1 MDMTEASSA
10 RPSGRDDLARHQA
23 SHNYEMAQHGG
34 GWMVTASFVVA
45 LLWILGV
52 IFGFLGLGGLAL
64 AEQFAPML
72 LAAGGVAALIPAFLI
87 IMAGFMGRASR
98 RSAAANALVLE
109 ATARL
114 MAPAREAGTE
124 GIAFAEQMKQAASE
138 VDRAMGHAL
147 MAMKAM
153 AAEIG
158 DERLRL
164 ESVSYATSDN
174 ARDLATR
181 LGAERQA
188 LEALARELRSQITT
202 MSEAIPRQAQMM
214 VSAARQASDEV
225 GRADTALENRLGS
238 MARAGDDL
246 SRRLEALDGLAREA
260 ATRTEAL
267 TFSITRIEDKLEQS
281 RRTVDAAVRASEVAA
296 AAAATTG
303 DALKGAV
310 ASALDGARQAN
321 AEINAATRGAAEEA
335 ARSLAR
341 LREAGEQAAY
351 ALRTASYAARIEG
364 NNLERLTGIPAPEPA
379 PTLSAPPVRQSLA
392 APQPGYSNGNGH
404 ANGHGNGAAAV
415 NSHIAGHTNGNGQA
429 PAYSNGNGRM
439 TAGRTSMDDD
449 LFEASADA
457 VIAAS
462 GMTPPPEPPLV
473 LGRDVSPSAG
483 EPLMLRRRSDDPV
496 SPVPDLPRRRA
507 SDHQGGSGA
516 NGSALRDIISDIS
529 REESGQPPEDREQIA
544 ESIVNRLQTSGIPLG
559 EVFRPRSKKRIASA
573 AHKGDAARRD
583 AIREQAGKEVE
594 RVSHRLRGDPKLGA
608 LARQFASLEQADALA
623 ALEQTQSTSRNA
635 SARLAAFLLV
645 DAAL

>member
-1 MDMTEASSA
+1 VDMTEASSA

-52 IFGFLGLGGLAL
+52 VFGFLGLGGLAL

-379 PTLSAPPVRQSLA
+379 PALSAPPVRQTLA

-404 ANGHGNGAAAV
+404 ANGHAHGAAAANGHV
-415 NSHIAGHTNGNGQA
+415 AGHTNGNGQA

-439 TAGRTSMDDD
+439 TAGRASMDDD

-529 REESGQPPEDREQIA
+529 REESGQPTEDREQIA
-544 ESIVNRLQTSGIPLG
+544 ENIVNRLQTSGIPLG
-559 EVFRPRSKKRIASA
+559 EVFRPRSKKKIASA
-573 AHKGDAARRD
+573 AHKGDAARRE

>member
-1 MDMTEASSA
+1 
-10 RPSGRDDLARHQA
+10 
-23 SHNYEMAQHGG
+23 
-34 GWMVTASFVVA
+34 
-45 LLWILGV
+45 
-52 IFGFLGLGGLAL
+52 
-64 AEQFAPML
+64 
-72 LAAGGVAALIPAFLI
+72 
-87 IMAGFMGRASR
+87 
-98 RSAAANALVLE
+98 
-109 ATARL
+109 
-114 MAPAREAGTE
+114 
-124 GIAFAEQMKQAASE
+124 
-138 VDRAMGHAL
+138 MGHAL

-379 PTLSAPPVRQSLA
+379 PTLSAPPVRQTLA

-404 ANGHGNGAAAV
+404 ANGHAHGAAAANGHV
-415 NSHIAGHTNGNGQA
+415 AVHTNGNGQA

-544 ESIVNRLQTSGIPLG
+544 ENIVNRLQTSGIPLG

-573 AHKGDAARRD
+573 AHKGDAARRE

>member
-1 MDMTEASSA
+1 
-10 RPSGRDDLARHQA
+10 
-23 SHNYEMAQHGG
+23 MAQTGG
-34 GWMVTASFVVA
+34 GWMVTTAIVVA
-45 LLWILGV
+45 LLWVLGV
-52 IFGFLGLGGLAL
+52 VLGFLGLGGMAL
-64 AEQFAPML
+64 TEQVSPL
-72 LAAGGVAALIPAFLI
+72 LVAACGIAALIPAFLI

-98 RSAAANALVLE
+98 RAAAANALVLE
-109 ATARL
+109 AASRL

-124 GIAFAEQMKQAASE
+124 GITFAEQMKQAAAE
-138 VDRAMGHAL
+138 VDRSMAHAL
-147 MAMKAM
+147 TAMKAM
-153 AAEIG
+153 GGEIG

-181 LGAERQA
+181 LAAERQA
-188 LEALARELRSQITT
+188 LEALARELRSQIST

-214 VSAARQASDEV
+214 ISAARQASDEV
-225 GRADTALENRLGS
+225 GRADQALENRLGS
-238 MARAGDDL
+238 MQRAGDDL
-246 SRRLEALDGLAREA
+246 ARRLEALDGLAREA

-321 AEINAATRGAAEEA
+321 AEINSATRSAAEEA
-335 ARSLAR
+335 ARALAR

-364 NNLERLTGIPAPEPA
+364 ENLERQTGIRIPEPP

-392 APQPGYSNGNGH
+392 APQAAYTNGHAANGRAPNGHASGHTNGHAPQTYSNGNG
-404 ANGHGNGAAAV
+404 GL
-415 NSHIAGHTNGNGQA
+415 QA
-429 PAYSNGNGRM
+429 RA
-439 TAGRTSMDDD
+439 SMDDD
-449 LFEASADA
+449 LFDASADA

-462 GMTPPPEPPLV
+462 LTPESQPLV
-473 LGRDVSPSAG
+473 LGRDVTSRDG
-483 EPLMLRRRSDDPV
+483 EPLMLRRRHEDTQAP
-496 SPVPDLPRRRA
+496 PEPPRRRA
-507 SDHQGGSGA
+507 SDQLPGQPG

-529 REESGQPPEDREQIA
+529 REESGRVPDDREQIA
-544 ESIVNRLQTSGIPLG
+544 ESLVSRLQTSGIPLG
-559 EVFRPRSKKRIASA
+559 DVFRPRSKKRIAA
-573 AHKGDAARRD
+573 ASLKGEAARRD
-583 AIREQAGKEVE
+583 AVREQSGKEVE
-594 RVSHRLRGDPKLGA
+594 RVSHRLRGDAKLMDM
-608 LARQFASLEQADALA
+608 ARQFAVMEQADALA

>member
-1 MDMTEASSA
+1 
-10 RPSGRDDLARHQA
+10 
-23 SHNYEMAQHGG
+23 
-34 GWMVTASFVVA
+34 MVTASFVVA
-45 LLWILGV
+45 CLWILGV
-52 IFGFLGLGGLAL
+52 VFGFLGLGGLAL
-64 AEQFAPML
+64 AEQVPPML
-72 LAAGGVAALIPAFLI
+72 LAAGGLAALIPAFLI

-138 VDRAMGHAL
+138 IDRAMGHAL
-147 MAMKAM
+147 VAMKAM
-153 AAEIG
+153 ASEIG

-321 AEINAATRGAAEEA
+321 AEINSATRGAAEEA
-335 ARSLAR
+335 ARALAR

-364 NNLERLTGIPAPEPA
+364 ENLERLTGIPSPP
-379 PTLSAPPVRQSLA
+379 PVQNLSAPPVRQTLA
-392 APQPGYSNGNGH
+392 APPPSYSNGNGH
-404 ANGHGNGAAAV
+404 ANGHVNGQANGNGAANGHA
-415 NSHIAGHTNGNGQA
+415 NGHTNGNGHA
-429 PAYSNGNGRM
+429 TSYSNGNGRM
-439 TAGRTSMDDD
+439 TASGRASMDDD

-462 GMTPPPEPPLV
+462 AMTPPQEPPLV
-473 LGRDVSPSAG
+473 LGRDVAPSAG

-496 SPVPDLPRRRA
+496 SPVPEVPRRRA
-507 SDHQGGSGA
+507 SDHPGGA
-516 NGSALRDIISDIS
+516 APNGSALRDIISDIS
-529 REESGQPPEDREQIA
+529 REESGQPHDDREQIA
-544 ESIVNRLQTSGIPLG
+544 ENIVNRLQTSGIPLG

-573 AHKGDAARRD
+573 AHKGDAARRE

-608 LARQFASLEQADALA
+608 MARQFAALEQADALA

>member
-1 MDMTEASSA
+1 MTEASSA

-23 SHNYEMAQHGG
+23 SQNYEMAQHGG
-34 GWMVTASFVVA
+34 SWMVTASFVVA

-52 IFGFLGLGGLAL
+52 VFGFLGLGGAAL
-64 AEQFAPML
+64 AEQFPPML
-72 LAAGGVAALIPAFLI
+72 LAAGGLAALIPAFLI

-98 RSAAANALVLE
+98 RAAAANALVLE

-147 MAMKAM
+147 IAMKAM

-181 LGAERQA
+181 LSAERQA

-225 GRADTALENRLGS
+225 GRADTALENRLGA

-321 AEINAATRGAAEEA
+321 AEINSATRGAAEEA
-335 ARSLAR
+335 ARALAR

-364 NNLERLTGIPAPEPA
+364 DNLERLTGIPSPP
-379 PTLSAPPVRQSLA
+379 PVQTLSAPPARQTLA
-392 APQPGYSNGNGH
+392 APPPSYSGSNGQANGHSNGHAASH
-404 ANGHGNGAAAV
+404 ANGHGHAPAY
-415 NSHIAGHTNGNGQA
+415 TNGNG
-429 PAYSNGNGRM
+429 RL
-439 TAGRTSMDDD
+439 TAGRASMDDD
-449 LFEASADA
+449 LFEASAEA

-462 GMTPPPEPPLV
+462 ALTPPSEPPLV
-473 LGRDVSPSAG
+473 LGRDVAPGAG

-496 SPVPDLPRRRA
+496 SPVPDVPRRRA
-507 SDHQGGSGA
+507 TDHPGGPAS

-529 REESGQPPEDREQIA
+529 REESGQPPDDREQIA
-544 ESIVNRLQTSGIPLG
+544 ENIVNRLQTSGIPLG

-573 AHKGDAARRD
+573 AHKGDAARRE

-608 LARQFASLEQADALA
+608 LARQFAALEQADALA

>member
-1 MDMTEASSA
+1 
-10 RPSGRDDLARHQA
+10 
-23 SHNYEMAQHGG
+23 
-34 GWMVTASFVVA
+34 
-45 LLWILGV
+45 
-52 IFGFLGLGGLAL
+52 
-64 AEQFAPML
+64 ML
-72 LAAGGVAALIPAFLI
+72 LAAGGLAALIPAFLI

-98 RSAAANALVLE
+98 RSAAANALVLQ

-124 GIAFAEQMKQAASE
+124 GMAFAEQMKQAASE
-138 VDRAMGHAL
+138 IDVAMHNAL

-164 ESVSYATSDN
+164 ESVSYAASDN
-174 ARDLATR
+174 ARELATR
-181 LGAERQA
+181 LAAERQA
-188 LEALARELRSQITT
+188 LEALARELRSQITM

-225 GRADTALENRLGS
+225 GRADNALENRLGS

-246 SRRLEALDGLAREA
+246 GRRLEALDGLAREA

-364 NNLERLTGIPAPEPA
+364 DNLGRQTGIASPEPA
-379 PTLSAPPVRQSLA
+379 PALPALPLRQSLSAPQQSHSDGRGHADGYADGIAASGPLA
-392 APQPGYSNGNGH
+392 GQTNGH
-404 ANGHGNGAAAV
+404 AKATASSHG
-415 NSHIAGHTNGNGQA
+415 S
-429 PAYSNGNGRM
+429 GRL
-439 TAGRTSMDDD
+439 TAGRASMDDD
-449 LFEASADA
+449 LFEASVDA

-462 GMTPPPEPPLV
+462 GVTAPPV
-473 LGRDVSPSAG
+473 SGRDGSPVAG
-483 EPLMLRRRSDDPV
+483 EPLMLRRRSDDRV
-496 SPVPDLPRRRA
+496 ASAPDVPRRRA
-507 SDHQGGSGA
+507 TDHPGGLAS

-529 REESGQPPEDREQIA
+529 REESGKLPEDREQVA

-559 EVFRPRSKKRIASA
+559 DVFRPRSKKRIASA
-573 AHKGDAARRD
+573 ARKGDAARRE

-608 LARQFASLEQADALA
+608 MARQFAALEQADALA
-623 ALEQTQSTSRNA
+623 ALDQTQSTSRNA

>member
-1 MDMTEASSA
+1 
-10 RPSGRDDLARHQA
+10 
-23 SHNYEMAQHGG
+23 
-34 GWMVTASFVVA
+34 MVGAAFFVA
-45 LLWILGV
+45 ALWIAGV
-52 IFGFLGLGGLAL
+52 LLGFLGLGGMAL
-64 AEQFAPML
+64 TETVSPLL
-72 LAAGGVAALIPAFLI
+72 LAAGGLGALIPAFLI
-87 IMAGFMGRASR
+87 IMAGFMGRSTKRA
-98 RSAAANALVLE
+98 AAANALVLE
-109 ATARL
+109 ATSRL

-138 VDRAMGHAL
+138 VDRAMAHAL
-147 MAMKAM
+147 TAMKAM
-153 AAEIG
+153 AGEIG

-181 LGAERQA
+181 LAAERQA

-214 VSAARQASDEV
+214 VAAARQASDEV

-238 MARAGDDL
+238 MTRAGDDL
-246 SRRLEALDGLAREA
+246 ARRLDALDGLAREA
-260 ATRTEAL
+260 ATRTESL

-310 ASALDGARQAN
+310 ASAIDGARQAN
-321 AEINAATRGAAEEA
+321 AEINSATRGAAEEA
-335 ARSLAR
+335 ARALAR

-364 NNLERLTGIPAPEPA
+364 ENLERKTGLAGPETMASIPAPQLRP
-379 PTLSAPPVRQSLA
+379 SLA
-392 APQPGYSNGNGH
+392 APQAPYTNGHGSNGHANGNGH
-404 ANGHGNGAAAV
+404 AA
-415 NSHIAGHTNGNGQA
+415 T
-429 PAYSNGNGRM
+429 YSNGNGRA
-439 TAGRTSMDDD
+439 TRPPMDDD

-462 GMTPPPEPPLV
+462 GMSEDSPLM
-473 LGRDVSPSAG
+473 LGRDVTSREG
-483 EPLMLRRRSDDPV
+483 EPLMLRRRHE
-496 SPVPDLPRRRA
+496 DLPAAPPEPQRRRA
-507 SDHQGGSGA
+507 SDMLSNGSA

-529 REESGQPPEDREQIA
+529 REEAGSAPLDREQIA
-544 ESIVNRLQTSGIPLG
+544 EALVTRLQNSGIPLG
-559 EVFRPRSKKRIASA
+559 ETFKPRAKKRIAA
-573 AHKGDAARRD
+573 AAQKSEGARRD
-583 AIREQAGKEVE
+583 AIKDQAGKEVE
-594 RVSHRLRGDPKLGA
+594 RVTHRLRGDAKLMDM
-608 LARQFASLEQADALA
+608 ARQFAIMEEADALV

>member
-1 MDMTEASSA
+1 
-10 RPSGRDDLARHQA
+10 
-23 SHNYEMAQHGG
+23 MAQTGG
-34 GWMVTASFVVA
+34 GWMVTTAIVVA
-45 LLWILGV
+45 LLWVLGV
-52 IFGFLGLGGLAL
+52 VLGFLGLGGTAL
-64 AEQFAPML
+64 TEQVSPL
-72 LAAGGVAALIPAFLI
+72 LVAACGIAALIPAFLI

-98 RSAAANALVLE
+98 RAAAANALVLE
-109 ATARL
+109 AASRL

-124 GIAFAEQMKQAASE
+124 GITFAEQMKQAAVE
-138 VDRAMGHAL
+138 VDRSMAHAL
-147 MAMKAM
+147 TAMKAM
-153 AAEIG
+153 GGELG

-181 LGAERQA
+181 LAAERQA
-188 LEALARELRSQITT
+188 LEALARELRSQIST

-214 VSAARQASDEV
+214 ISAARQASDEV

-238 MARAGDDL
+238 MSRAGEDL
-246 SRRLEALDGLAREA
+246 SRRLESLDGLAREA

-321 AEINAATRGAAEEA
+321 AEINSATRGAAEEA
-335 ARSLAR
+335 ARALAR

-364 NNLERLTGIPAPEPA
+364 DNLERQTGIRIAEPP

-392 APQPGYSNGNGH
+392 APQAPYTNGHAGNGRAPNGQANGHTNGHASQTYSNGNG
-404 ANGHGNGAAAV
+404 GL
-415 NSHIAGHTNGNGQA
+415 QA
-429 PAYSNGNGRM
+429 RA
-439 TAGRTSMDDD
+439 SMDDD
-449 LFEASADA
+449 LFDASADA

-462 GMTPPPEPPLV
+462 LTPESQPLV
-473 LGRDVSPSAG
+473 LGRDVTSRDG
-483 EPLMLRRRSDDPV
+483 EPLMLRRRHEDTQAP
-496 SPVPDLPRRRA
+496 PEPPRRRA
-507 SDHQGGSGA
+507 SDQLPGQPG

-529 REESGQPPEDREQIA
+529 REESGRVPDDREQIA
-544 ESIVNRLQTSGIPLG
+544 ESLVSRLQTSGIPLG
-559 EVFRPRSKKRIASA
+559 DVFRPRSKKRIAA
-573 AHKGDAARRD
+573 ASLKGEAARRD
-583 AIREQAGKEVE
+583 AVREQSGKEVE
-594 RVSHRLRGDPKLGA
+594 RVSHRLRGDAKLMDM
-608 LARQFASLEQADALA
+608 ARQFAVMEQADALA

>member
-1 MDMTEASSA
+1 MVGAA
-10 RPSGRDDLARHQA
+10 FFVAALWL
-23 SHNYEMAQHGG
+23 GG
-34 GWMVTASFVVA
+34 VV
-45 LLWILGV
+45 L
-52 IFGFLGLGGLAL
+52 GFLGLGGMAL
-64 AEQFAPML
+64 TAQFSPYL
-72 LAAGGVAALIPAFLI
+72 VAAGGIAALVPAFLI
-87 IMAGFMGRASR
+87 VMAGFMGRSTKRA
-98 RSAAANALVLE
+98 AAANALVLE
-109 ATARL
+109 ATSRL

-124 GIAFAEQMKQAASE
+124 GIAFAEQMKQAAAE
-138 VDRAMGHAL
+138 VDLAMAHAL
-147 MAMKAM
+147 TAMKAM

-181 LGAERQA
+181 LAAERQA
-188 LEALARELRSQITT
+188 LEALARELRSQIST

-214 VSAARQASDEV
+214 VTAARQASDEV
-225 GRADTALENRLGS
+225 GRADTALENRLGA
-238 MARAGDDL
+238 MQRAGDDL
-246 SRRLEALDGLAREA
+246 GRRLDALDGLAREA

-310 ASALDGARQAN
+310 ASAIDGARQAN
-321 AEINAATRGAAEEA
+321 AEINSATRGAAEEA
-335 ARSLAR
+335 ARALAR

-364 NNLERLTGIPAPEPA
+364 ESLERRTGISPAEPMQTIPAPA
-379 PTLSAPPVRQSLA
+379 QRASLA
-392 APQPGYSNGNGH
+392 APQAPYTNGHASHGHSANGHAGGNGH
-404 ANGHGNGAAAV
+404 AA
-415 NSHIAGHTNGNGQA
+415 T
-429 PAYSNGNGRM
+429 YSNGNGR
-439 TAGRTSMDDD
+439 TAPARSSIDDD

-462 GMTPPPEPPLV
+462 AGQTGGEPPLV
-473 LGRDVSPSAG
+473 LGRDTTSQGS
-483 EPLMLRRRSDDPV
+483 EPLMLRRRHEDQQAP
-496 SPVPDLPRRRA
+496 PEPPRRRA
-507 SDHQGGSGA
+507 SDMLSNGS

-529 REESGQPPEDREQIA
+529 REETGGAPLDREQIA
-544 ESIVNRLQTSGIPLG
+544 EALVNRLQTSGIPLG
-559 EVFRPRSKKRIASA
+559 EIFRPRSKKRIAA
-573 AHKGDAARRD
+573 AATKGDAPRRE
-583 AIREQAGKEVE
+583 AIKDQASKEVE
-594 RVSHRLRGDPKLGA
+594 RVSHRLRGDSKLMDM
-608 LARQFASLEQADALA
+608 ARQFAIMEEADALV

>member
-1 MDMTEASSA
+1 
-10 RPSGRDDLARHQA
+10 
-23 SHNYEMAQHGG
+23 
-34 GWMVTASFVVA
+34 MVTASFVVA

-52 IFGFLGLGGLAL
+52 VFAFLGLGGLAL
-64 AEQFAPML
+64 AEQFPPML

-379 PTLSAPPVRQSLA
+379 PTLSAPPVRQTLA
-392 APQPGYSNGNGH
+392 APQPGYSNGTGH
-404 ANGHGNGAAAV
+404 ANGHAHGAAAANGHV
-415 NSHIAGHTNGNGQA
+415 AVHTNGNGQA

-462 GMTPPPEPPLV
+462 GMTPPPEPPLM

-544 ESIVNRLQTSGIPLG
+544 ENIVNRLQTSGIPLG

-573 AHKGDAARRD
+573 AHKGDAARRE

>member
-1 MDMTEASSA
+1 
-10 RPSGRDDLARHQA
+10 
-23 SHNYEMAQHGG
+23 
-34 GWMVTASFVVA
+34 MVTASFVVA

-52 IFGFLGLGGLAL
+52 IFGFLGLGGLTL

-114 MAPAREAGTE
+114 LAPAREAGTE

-379 PTLSAPPVRQSLA
+379 PTLSAPPVRQTLA

-404 ANGHGNGAAAV
+404 ASGHAHGAAAANGHV
-415 NSHIAGHTNGNGQA
+415 AGHTNGNGQA
-429 PAYSNGNGRM
+429 PAYSNRNGRM

-507 SDHQGGSGA
+507 SDHQGGAGA

-529 REESGQPPEDREQIA
+529 REESGQPTEDREQIA
-544 ESIVNRLQTSGIPLG
+544 ENIVNRLQTSGIPLG

-573 AHKGDAARRD
+573 AHKGDAARRE